1 MYIGELAKLSGVSIK
16 AIRHYEEIGLIKAPL
31 RQGQYRVYD
40 ASFVDVLAMIRLA
53 KSLGFTLDELKQIAS
68 AKTQQGLVPMDLLR
82 QAIDSKRALLKQQ
95 QTAILQKLDGLY
107 ELEQSVAHYNACLLT
122 SLTKSNA

>member
-40 ASFVDVLAMIRLA
+40 ASFVDVLAMIKLA

-95 QTAILQKLDGLY
+95 QAAILQKLDGLS

-122 SLTKSNA
+122 SLPKSNA